1 MKKILIGVGV
11 VAIGAAA
18 VVGYVSYKKLMAR
31 KAFAD
36 AISEAIKNKE
46 PMSVDDL
53 CAEFDTDFE
62 EDLPVEDFF
71 AEAEK
76 EEGKEDKAP

>member
-11 VAIGAAA
+11 VAIGTAA

-31 KAFAD
+31 KAFTD

-46 PMSVDDL
+46 PMNVDDL

-71 AEAEK
+71 AEKK
-76 EEGKEDKAP
+76 EEEAP